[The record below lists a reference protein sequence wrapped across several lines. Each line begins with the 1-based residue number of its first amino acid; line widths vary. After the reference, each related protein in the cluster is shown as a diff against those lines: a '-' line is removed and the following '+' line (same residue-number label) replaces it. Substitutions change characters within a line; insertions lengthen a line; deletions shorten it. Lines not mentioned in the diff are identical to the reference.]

1 MRRGRDRS
9 VERGFGRGGN
19 GWGPAALALTPVAS
33 VELSENL
40 AADQRVLHL
49 EGASE
54 RPITTSVLDAAMRA
68 GALTGCSAIVDGR
81 LITVGTP
88 FVSDPLPVLTG
99 GRAGSGVLGRHAD
112 VFFQANRFLLPE
124 LVSAVLDSV
133 LPDGDVLDLYAGVG
147 LFSVSLAMT
156 GRERVTAVEGHRAS
170 VRDLMENAAA
180 CGPSLRVIGESVEDY
195 LQGRTAPGGD
205 NRRRSAANRH
215 FARRD

>member
-1 MRRGRDRS
+1 MR
-9 VERGFGRGGN
+9 
-19 GWGPAALALTPVAS
+19 
-33 VELSENL
+33 
-40 AADQRVLHL
+40 
-49 EGASE
+49 
-54 RPITTSVLDAAMRA
+54 
-68 GALTGCSAIVDGR
+68 CVDGR
-81 LITVGTP
+81 LIAVGTP

-170 VRDLMENAAA
+170 VRDLMENASA

-195 LQGRTAPGGD
+195 LRVDGAAAATIVVDPPRTGISRAAIDAVVRSRAPRIVYVSCD
-205 NRRRSAANRH
+205 PPTMARD
-215 FARRD
+215 ARRLLDGGYRLTGLRAFDLFPNTPHVETVGVFDGAGVRP